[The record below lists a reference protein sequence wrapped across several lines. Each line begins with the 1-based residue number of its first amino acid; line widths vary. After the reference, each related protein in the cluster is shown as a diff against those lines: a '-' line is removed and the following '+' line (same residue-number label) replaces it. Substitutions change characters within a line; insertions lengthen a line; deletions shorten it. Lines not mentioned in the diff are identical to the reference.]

1 MMKNRTIEVLVVD
14 DEPEVGRQVQQ
25 ALGHMGYRVDT
36 AASPQ
41 LALEL
46 NEKRPHH
53 ILIFEP
59 EMMET
64 SGFDML
70 SKLREKDRDLAA
82 LVLTKQPS
90 KDAAVVALRAGVMD
104 WLEKPVEITRMRAAV
119 ERIINSKGL
128 MRDPEDAL
136 LKSVGAR
143 VRTERKGKGLTLK
156 QLGKRTGLSVSLL
169 SQIERAESAASVS
182 SLCKIASALGT
193 RLQVLFEGY

>member
-1 MMKNRTIEVLVVD
+1 MLKNRTIEVLVVD
-14 DEPEVGRQVQQ
+14 DEPEIGRQVQQ
-25 ALGHMGYRVDT
+25 ALGQMGFRVDT

-41 LALEL
+41 IALEL

-59 EMMET
+59 DLLET
-64 SGFDML
+64 NGFDLL

-104 WLEKPVEITRMRAAV
+104 WLEKPVELTRMRAAI
-119 ERIINSKGL
+119 ERIITSKGL

-136 LKSVGAR
+136 LTSVGAR
-143 VRTERKGKGLTLK
+143 VRSERKGKGLTLK

-193 RLQVLFEGY
+193 RLQSLFEGY